1 MTKRLHPLILSA
13 CLLWSAA
20 ASLRA
25 QEAKD
30 TTHIQIGAMKVL
42 MINEEDHNDGSH
54 DVSFEMEDDD
64 RLELTH
70 WGGIDIGVNMLRTPD
85 GKIGVD
91 EAENGWLLLD
101 YARSM
106 SWRINVL
113 EEKIRLVKDYAGI
126 LVGAGLTYNSYGLK
140 NNVDVLKD
148 DSLGTIGVYR
158 NPDELEY
165 TKNKLRASYVNVPV
179 MLEFNTSEDP
189 DKAFHIAAGVV
200 GGWRMGAMSKKKF
213 EQNGEEQ
220 RLRRKSDFNFSDWS
234 LDASVRVGFSD
245 VTLWANYGLTPVF
258 LKDKGPEV
266 YNLSVGVQIIPF

>member
-20 ASLRA
+20 ASLSA

>member
-20 ASLRA
+20 ASLSA

-106 SWRINVL
+106 SWRFNVL

>member
-1 MTKRLHPLILSA
+1 MTKRLHPLILSV
-13 CLLWSAA
+13 CLLWSAT
-20 ASLRA
+20 ASLSA
-25 QEAKD
+25 QEDKD
-30 TTHIQIGAMKVL
+30 TTHIQIGAMKVI
-42 MINEEDHNDGSH
+42 MINEEGHKEGAH

-70 WGGIDIGVNMLRTPD
+70 WGGIDIGVNMLRTPE
-85 GKIGVD
+85 GKIGVA
-91 EAENGWLLLD
+91 EAENAWLVLD

-106 SWRINVL
+106 SWRINLL

-140 NNVDVLKD
+140 NNFDVVKD

-158 NPDELEY
+158 NPDALEY
-165 TKNKLRASYVNVPV
+165 TKNKLRASYINVPV

-189 DKAFHIAAGVV
+189 DKAFHFAAGVV

-213 EQNGEEQ
+213 EQDGEEQ

-245 VTLWANYGLTPVF
+245 ITLWANYGLTPVF

-266 YNLSVGVQIIPF
+266 YNLSVGVQFIPF

>member
-1 MTKRLHPLILSA
+1 MTKRLHSLFLSA

-20 ASLRA
+20 ASLSA
-25 QEAKD
+25 QETKD
-30 TTHIQIGAMKVL
+30 TTHIQIGAMKVI
-42 MINEEDHNDGSH
+42 MINEEGHKEGAH

-70 WGGIDIGVNMLRTPD
+70 WGGIDIGVNMLRTPE
-85 GKIGVD
+85 GKIGVA
-91 EAENGWLLLD
+91 EAENAWLVLD

-126 LVGAGLTYNSYGLK
+126 LVGASLTYNSYGLK
-140 NNVDVLKD
+140 NNFDVVKD

-165 TKNKLRASYVNVPV
+165 TKNKLRASYINVPV

-189 DKAFHIAAGVV
+189 DKAFHFAAGVV

-213 EQNGEEQ
+213 EQDGEEQ

-245 VTLWANYGLTPVF
+245 ITLWANYGLTPVF

-266 YNLSVGVQIIPF
+266 YNLSVGVQFIPF